1 VCCNLLERI
10 ENPPVTNMFD
20 IHQRRHDIEGRN
32 RIRVEAKLPMV
43 SVAAELRHL
52 YKVHQQSEFEQ
63 FFQSSPIRQRVEQKL
78 LNRIRR
84 LQNDPRWMPT
94 GVLSGGG
101 FAFYA
106 RARKVMKRVWRMQ
119 RQERMREHRRR
130 DPGSRDLWR

>member
-43 SVAAELRHL
+43 SVAAGLRHL

-63 FFQSSPIRQRVEQKL
+63 FFRSSPLRQRVEQKL
-78 LNRIRR
+78 LNREGR
-84 LQNDPRWMPT
+84 LRGEPDWRPT
-94 GVLSGGG
+94 GMLSGGG
-101 FAFYA
+101 WAFFA
-106 RARKVMKRVWRMQ
+106 RTRKIMLRIWRI
-119 RQERMREHRRR
+119 RTTA
-130 DPGSRDLWR
+130 